1 MEITE
6 RMCAAALEAY
16 WGPRPYVPYKRRQK
30 WTDKEMEGMHDAI
43 KAALHAAGSDPM
55 RCAECTCA
63 YGGTDC
69 NWIAR
74 PRDAVGSPT
83 GDK

>member
-43 KAALHAAGSDPM
+43 KAALVRVSHS
-55 RCAECTCA
+55 
-63 YGGTDC
+63 
-69 NWIAR
+69 AR
-74 PRDAVGSPT
+74 QRAS
-83 GDK
+83 